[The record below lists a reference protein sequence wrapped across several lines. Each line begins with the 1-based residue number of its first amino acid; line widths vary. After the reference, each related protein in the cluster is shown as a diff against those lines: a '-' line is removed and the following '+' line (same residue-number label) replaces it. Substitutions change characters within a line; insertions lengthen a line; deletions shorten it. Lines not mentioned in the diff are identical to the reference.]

1 MPRNY
6 NAAAAADDI
15 LPFSG
20 WAIPDMSILDAGRR
34 EPPALPQAI
43 FGSAWGEFVKLAQDK
58 GAPVDYVAL
67 GFFGVAASIIGGKRW
82 VRPYATG
89 TWREPAILWLGI
101 VGDPSFN
108 KSPALDPMVSI
119 LRKIEAEGAEAQ
131 KERLAEFEADTE
143 RAKAERQTW
152 QSQVKEAASAGH
164 PTPPLPQA
172 ARDPDPP
179 RRRRPFIQDATPESV
194 AEILGGNPQG
204 TLLIRDELDGWL
216 TSFDRYNP
224 GGRSFWKE
232 SFGGRSFTID
242 RKSKPEPLTVH
253 FNGVSIIGNIQPQNL
268 AQTLLSGAQ
277 VDDGLAARFLWVWP
291 SRPSFSRPNSSAN
304 LAGLEAALRR
314 LDGLEWGTGEFGDQ
328 VPVTLPLDPAAADA
342 FEAFELANRDHEDD
356 SSGMLKSF
364 IGKLRGIALRLSL
377 IVELSEWAVSNEGSE
392 PRSIR
397 RETVEVVADFLESYA
412 MPMAARVYGDAA
424 LPVVERNA
432 AMIARYLLKH
442 QPKTLNA
449 RELRR
454 KAGLPGL
461 READAV
467 REAMDALVEAAWLR
481 PSPSRNSDS
490 PGRRRADFL
499 VNPQIHGAANV

>member
-1 MPRNY
+1 MT
-6 NAAAAADDI
+6 ATAFKQALDQAEQ
-15 LPFSG
+15 FTGG
-20 WAIPDMSILDAGRR
+20 WAVHDPSIIDAGRR
-34 EPPALPQAI
+34 EPPALPRAI
-43 FGSAWGEFVKLAQDK
+43 FGSAWDEFVKLAQDK

-67 GFFGVAASIIGGKRW
+67 GFFGVAASMIGGKRW

-89 TWREPAILWLGI
+89 TWRDPAILWFGI

-194 AEILGGNPQG
+194 AEILCGNPQG

-242 RKSKPEPLTVH
+242 RKSKPEPLTVP

-291 SRPSFSRPNSSAN
+291 SRPAFARPQCSAN
-304 LAGLEAALRR
+304 LLGLEAALRR
-314 LDGLEWGTGEFGDQ
+314 LDDLAWGIGETGERA
-328 VPVTLPLDPAAADA
+328 PVTLPLDPSAADA
-342 FEAFELANRDHEDD
+342 FEAFQLANRDHEDD

-364 IGKLRGIALRLSL
+364 IGKLPGIALRLAL
-377 IVELSEWAVSNEGSE
+377 VAELSEWAFCGGEE
-392 PRSIR
+392 PRSICK
-397 RETVEVVADFLESYA
+397 ETVEAVADFLETYA
-412 MPMAARVYGDAA
+412 MPMAARVYGDAG

-432 AMIARYLLKH
+432 ATIARYLLKYR
-442 QPKTLNA
+442 PKTLNA

-454 KAGLPGL
+454 EAGLPGL
-461 READAV
+461 REAGAV
-467 REAMDALVEAAWLR
+467 REAIDALVEAAWLR
-481 PSPSRNSDS
+481 PSPSRNSES
-490 PGRRRADFL
+490 PGRQRADFL
-499 VNPQIHGAANV
+499 VNPAIHGAANV